1 MWRLTGG
8 SRVRT
13 VGLAT
18 LLVGS
23 LLLALPRVLSA
34 QDDGQ
39 AHGEGRVLLVD
50 QAGGR
55 IGLDHGPIP
64 GLMPAMRMMF
74 PVERSELLR
83 DLHPGDRVRFTLTL
97 PDLEGRIADISRA
110 EE

>member
-1 MWRLTGG
+1 MWHLSGG
-8 SRVRT
+8 SRARWA
-13 VGLAT
+13 GLIA

-23 LLLALPRVLSA
+23 LLLALPRALSA
-34 QDDGQ
+34 QDDTR

-50 QAGGR
+50 RAGGR

-83 DLHPGDRVRFTLTL
+83 DLHPGDRVRFTLRL
-97 PDLEGRIADISRA
+97 HDLEWRIADISRA